1 MKYWM
6 TARGGHRE
14 RNRERIMDVIAI
26 DLIAALA
33 IWTAVFTVIRLGY
46 LD

>member
-6 TARGGHRE
+6 ATRGGHHEHYRE
-14 RNRERIMDVIAI
+14 YIMDVIAI
-26 DLIAALA
+26 NLFAALA
-33 IWTAVFTVIRLGY
+33 VWTAVFTVIRLGY

>member
-1 MKYWM
+1 MI
-6 TARGGHRE
+6 ARGGRHEHYRE
-14 RNRERIMDVIAI
+14 HIMDVIAI
-26 DLIAALA
+26 DLIAALV